1 MRTGNFNCRQTG
13 ILIVADQ
20 AGLARVER
28 YDRWYPLLL
37 EEIDL
42 AAYPNAG
49 IVTVGKVVSRHLEQ
63 RDFLRS
69 STPVIHYSGQAG
81 PARNAGIVGREDSF
95 HAFRES
101 VSLEDVVAT
110 AEEVLR
116 ASRVPANI
124 YDDTLARLARSQLT
138 TSRKK
143 LIFNYKVA
151 FGSMRS

>member
-69 STPVIHYSGQAG
+69 STPVIHYSGQA
-81 PARNAGIVGREDSF
+81 
-95 HAFRES
+95 
-101 VSLEDVVAT
+101 
-110 AEEVLR
+110 
-116 ASRVPANI
+116 
-124 YDDTLARLARSQLT
+124 
-138 TSRKK
+138 
-143 LIFNYKVA
+143 
-151 FGSMRS
+151 